1 MVKNPNPLAT
11 LWKGK
16 CTIYEYQ
23 DKTDSDTH
31 QTTQELVPVVK
42 DEPCR
47 LSQNRVSHNRSDLV
61 SVSDVPYVDELIVL
75 FIRPDLR
82 IKAGSVIEV
91 TQNNVTEKYKRSSK
105 PAIYSNH
112 QEVTLELYEENC

>member
-1 MVKNPNPLAT
+1 MVKNPLAT

-23 DKTDSDTH
+23 NVTDPNTN
-31 QTTQELVPVVK
+31 QTTQELVAVVT

-47 LSQNRVSHNRSDLV
+47 LSQNRVSHNQSDLV
-61 SVSDVPYVDELIVL
+61 SVSDVPYVNALIVL
-75 FIRPDLR
+75 FIRPDLE

-91 TQNNVTEKYKRSSK
+91 TQNNVTDKYKRSSK

-112 QEVTLELYEENC
+112 QEVTLELYEGNA

>member
-1 MVKNPNPLAT
+1 MVKNPLAI
-11 LWKGK
+11 LWEGK

-23 DKTDSDTH
+23 DKTDPNTH
-31 QTTQELVPVVK
+31 QTTQELVAVVT

-47 LSQNRVSHNRSDLV
+47 LSQNRVSHNQSDLV
-61 SVSDVPYVDELIVL
+61 SVSGVPYVNELIVL
-75 FIRPDLR
+75 FLRPDLR

-112 QEVTLELYEENC
+112 QEVTLELYEENA

>member
-1 MVKNPNPLAT
+1 MVNNPLAI

-23 DKTDSDTH
+23 NVTDPDTK
-31 QTTQELVPVVK
+31 QTTQKLVEVVT

-75 FIRPDLR
+75 FLRPDLE

-112 QEVTLELYEENC
+112 QEVTLELYEETA